1 MQKLTIRE
9 EFHGFTFSMR
19 RKIDKLF
26 ATPVLQKVK
35 VAPEIKTMERAEL
48 SVDYHIA
55 IGCSPLF
62 ADCAPT
68 LLRPH
73 RGGQWQAHPTTNIRG
88 CLGGQVL
95 DFREASLP
103 EALDIHVCIICG
115 AVSLFFPS
123 TVHVNVK
130 SIAVSSCSRD
140 TLWRGKNG
148 LAGELA
154 VDTTVRLDGTDYQ
167 VQYVSP
173 KGQLDLKSHDGKV
186 GRYGVHP
193 AAVTLL
199 NAPAGI
205 TKATVSGYSC
215 CAATGIAVLEP
226 GDRAPAHLIYGDNRF

>member
-1 MQKLTIRE
+1 MKV
-9 EFHGFTFSMR
+9 
-19 RKIDKLF
+19 DKLF
-26 ATPVLQKVK
+26 AAPVLQRVK
-35 VAPEIKTMERAEL
+35 VAPAAETMERAEF

-103 EALDIHVCIICG
+103 EALDIHVCSICG

-123 TVHVNVK
+123 TVHVDVK
-130 SIAVSSCSRD
+130 SIAISSCRRD

-148 LAGELA
+148 LTGELA
-154 VDTTVRLDGTDYQ
+154 IGTTVRLDGTDYQ

-173 KGQLDLKSHDGKV
+173 KGHLDLKSHDGKV

-193 AAVTLL
+193 AAVILL